1 MDWFAGLMTALG
13 YKIQFWILPISF
25 IYALWIA
32 FVIIT
37 RPLKEIAD

>member
-13 YKIQFWILPISF
+13 YKVQFWIEPISF

-32 FVIIT
+32 LVIIT

>member
-1 MDWFAGLMTALG
+1 MDCFAELMTVLG
-13 YKIQFWILPISF
+13 YKVQFWIEPISF

>member
-13 YKIQFWILPISF
+13 YKIQFWIEPISF

-37 RPLKEIAD
+37 RPLKERAD